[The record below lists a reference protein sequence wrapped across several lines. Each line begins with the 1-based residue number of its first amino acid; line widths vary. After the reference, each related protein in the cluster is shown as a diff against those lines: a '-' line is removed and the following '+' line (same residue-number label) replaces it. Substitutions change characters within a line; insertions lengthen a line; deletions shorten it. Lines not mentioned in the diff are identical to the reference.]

1 MRVLY
6 FLFQL
11 SFKLSLHLN
20 KLKIS
25 YSTYFASLIST
36 NFESTIYICKQNLL
50 DDLDGLIE
58 SSVFFFLFK
67 VTFWSF
73 K

>member
-36 NFESTIYICKQNLL
+36 NFESTIYICNHLL